1 MKLPIAVD
9 NHRLQRYNE
18 RKNQTMIS
26 NSVQGSVK
34 CKTMMDAYTVAFFG
48 HRYLDNPFQI
58 EERLDIIIE
67 KLIRE
72 NEYVEFLVGRDGE
85 FDQLVSSA
93 IRITKRCYREDNNF
107 LVLVLPYPKAEYLNN
122 IKYFEEYYDE
132 IEICQ
137 ASATAHFKGAMQ
149 IRNREM
155 VDRADLIICCI
166 DHESGGAYQT
176 IQYAKNKIKK

>member
-1 MKLPIAVD
+1 
-9 NHRLQRYNE
+9 
-18 RKNQTMIS
+18 
-26 NSVQGSVK
+26 
-34 CKTMMDAYTVAFFG
+34 MMNTYTVAFFG

-85 FDQLVSSA
+85 FDQFVSSA
-93 IRITKRCYREDNNF
+93 VRRAKRHYRDDNNF
-107 LVLVLPYPKAEYLNN
+107 LVLVLPYQKAEYLNN
-122 IKYFEEYYDE
+122 AEYFEEYYDE

-137 ASATAHFKGAMQ
+137 ASAKAHFKGAIQ

-155 VDRADLIICCI
+155 VDRADLIVCCI
-166 DHESGGAYQT
+166 DHEYGGAYQT
-176 IQYAKNKIKK
+176 IQYAQKQNKKIINLATEEIE

>member
-1 MKLPIAVD
+1 
-9 NHRLQRYNE
+9 
-18 RKNQTMIS
+18 
-26 NSVQGSVK
+26 
-34 CKTMMDAYTVAFFG
+34 MMNTYTVAFFG

-58 EERLDIIIE
+58 ESRLDIIIE
-67 KLIRE
+67 ELIRE
-72 NEYVEFLVGRDGE
+72 DKYVEFLVGRDGE

-93 IRITKRCYREDNNF
+93 IRKAKRCYREDNNF

-132 IEICQ
+132 IEISQ
-137 ASATAHFKGAMQ
+137 ASAKAHFKGAMQ

-176 IQYAKNKIKK
+176 IQYAKKQNKEIINLNMEVFNDVFI

>member
-1 MKLPIAVD
+1 
-9 NHRLQRYNE
+9 
-18 RKNQTMIS
+18 
-26 NSVQGSVK
+26 
-34 CKTMMDAYTVAFFG
+34 MDTQTVAFFG

-85 FDQLVSSA
+85 FDQFVSSA
-93 IRITKRCYREDNNF
+93 VRRAKRHYRGDNNF

-122 IKYFEEYYDE
+122 VEYFEEYYDE

-137 ASATAHFKGAMQ
+137 ASAKAHFKGAIQ

-155 VDRADLIICCI
+155 VDRADLIVCCI
-166 DHESGGAYQT
+166 DHEYGGAYQT
-176 IQYAKNKIKK
+176 IHYAQKQNKKIINLAMEEIE

>member
-1 MKLPIAVD
+1 
-9 NHRLQRYNE
+9 
-18 RKNQTMIS
+18 
-26 NSVQGSVK
+26 
-34 CKTMMDAYTVAFFG
+34 MDTYTVAFFG

-58 EERLDIIIE
+58 EQRLDIIIE

-85 FDQLVSSA
+85 FDQFVSSA
-93 IRITKRCYREDNNF
+93 VRRAKRHYRGDNNF

-122 IKYFEEYYDE
+122 VEYFEEYYDE

-137 ASATAHFKGAMQ
+137 ASAKAHFKGAIQ

-155 VDRADLIICCI
+155 VDRADLIVCCI
-166 DHESGGAYQT
+166 DHEYGGAYQT
-176 IQYAKNKIKK
+176 IQYAQKQNKKIINLAMEEIE

>member
-1 MKLPIAVD
+1 ME
-9 NHRLQRYNE
+9 NF
-18 RKNQTMIS
+18 
-26 NSVQGSVK
+26 
-34 CKTMMDAYTVAFFG
+34 TVAFFG

-72 NEYVEFLVGRDGE
+72 NECVEFLVGRDGE
-85 FDQLVSSA
+85 FDQFVSSA
-93 IRITKRCYREDNNF
+93 VRRAKRHYRDDNNF

-122 IKYFEEYYDE
+122 VEYFEEYYDE

-137 ASATAHFKGAMQ
+137 ASAKAHFKDAIQ

-155 VDRADLIICCI
+155 VDRADLIVCCI
-166 DHESGGAYQT
+166 DHEYGGAYQT
-176 IQYAKNKIKK
+176 IQYAKKQNKKIINLAMEEIE